1 MFYKLRQCHLLALES
16 VDHLKNKC
24 QGTGFY
30 YLYLSQIIRQ
40 NLWKMSVPS
49 QAIISP
55 NDRIVTLDLINR
67 GKDSEADWPFSLVR
81 TMDM

>member
-24 QGTGFY
+24 QGMGFY

-40 NLWKMSVPS
+40 NPWKMS

-67 GKDSEADWPFSLVR
+67 GKDSEADWPFCLVR